1 MQRNLNRLANERF
14 DLLVIGGG
22 IMGACLARDAALRG
36 LSVALVERSDF
47 ANATSA
53 HNSKLIHGGLR
64 YLRNFEFGLVRES
77 LQERKIWLRIA
88 PHLVRPLPFLLPVA
102 DTGRRATI
110 AAGLSLYDLLA
121 TSLGQTDN
129 SGQRLP
135 SHVWLDAV
143 EARTREPCLESLP
156 IVGAFRYF
164 DAQMQAP
171 ERLALVCVL
180 DAAEQGAVPANYLEA
195 ERLLLEG
202 ERVEGARV
210 RDRTTDSSF
219 DVRARLTIL
228 ALGPWTDLFVAKV
241 LAQPTLRLCRSK
253 GIHVLVPRFTRTH
266 ALTIATRNS
275 THFFAIPWGDS
286 TLLGTTDR
294 PFNGD
299 PDSVAASSGEI
310 EDFIRLVNVHLPA
323 VRLGS
328 ADVKLSYAGLRTL
341 VDESARNTY
350 SASRRA
356 ELIEFE
362 KSAGL
367 SGLMAVIG
375 GKWTTARRVAQHA
388 TDRVVQNLAMG
399 ARSCTTATRLVPNNE
414 GGTMTVQIARAV
426 REEMAVSLEDVIMR
440 RTGIG
445 QEGDPGPD
453 AIDRAATIMAGEC
466 GWSEAHRRAE
476 MQSVTSLFPVSRQ

>member
-1 MQRNLNRLANERF
+1 MQRNLSRLANERF

-77 LQERKIWLRIA
+77 LQERKVWLRIA

-102 DTGRRATI
+102 GTGRRATI
-110 AAGLSLYDLLA
+110 AAGLTLYDLLA
-121 TSLGQTDN
+121 TSLGQTGK

-135 SHVWLDAV
+135 SHAWLDAP
-143 EARTREPCLESLP
+143 EARAREPCLELLP

-171 ERLALVCVL
+171 ERLALACVL
-180 DAAEQGAVPANYLEA
+180 DAAKQGAVPANYLEA
-195 ERLLLEG
+195 ERLLLHG

-219 DVRARLTIL
+219 DVRARLAIL
-228 ALGPWTDLFVAKV
+228 ALGPWTDLFVGKV
-241 LAQPTLRLCRSK
+241 PARPTLRLCRSK
-253 GIHVLVPRFTRTH
+253 GIHVLVPQFTRTH
-266 ALTIATRNS
+266 ALTIATRNGA
-275 THFFAIPWGDS
+275 HFFAIPWRDS
-286 TLLGTTDR
+286 SLLGTTDC

-310 EDFIRLVNVHLPA
+310 QDFIRLVNLHLPA

-328 ADVKLSYAGLRTL
+328 ADVRLSYAGLRAL
-341 VDESARNTY
+341 VDEGARNTY
-350 SASRRA
+350 GASRRA

-375 GKWTTARRVAQHA
+375 GKWTTARRIAQHA
-388 TDRVVQNLAMG
+388 IDRVLQRLAVS
-399 ARSCTTATRLVPNNE
+399 ARPCTTATRLLPNSE
-414 GGTMTVQIARAV
+414 GGNLTVQIVRAV
-426 REEMAVSLEDVIMR
+426 REEMAVSLEDVVMR

-466 GWSEAHRRAE
+466 GWSEARRRAE
-476 MQSVTSLFPVSRQ
+476 MRLVAGLFPACRQ